1 MKIKL
6 SFLTLLIG
14 GLSFLVPNLFART
27 EFNQTQIDFFET
39 KVRPLLTEQC
49 LDCHSN
55 VKGKVKG
62 GLSMDSR
69 QELLK
74 GGENGE
80 IYNSKEVKSS
90 VLIKAI
96 NWDGDLHMPEKK
108 KLTPEQ
114 ILIFS
119 QWFDMGL
126 PDSREDIKPLKD
138 KTSHWA
144 FQPVV
149 KPKVPFVKNEN
160 WCYNTIDR
168 FVLAKLEA
176 NNIVPSISA
185 NKETLLRRVYFD
197 ILGIPP
203 TPRQIAEFI
212 ADNTSNAFEK
222 VVDKLL
228 ADPGYGERWGRHW
241 LDTARYSDTTGALGN
256 IRLDDYRYAYAW
268 SYRDWVINAINND
281 MPYNEFVKNQIAA
294 DKFPDNKKTNLAA
307 LGFLTVGQRFN
318 NNDETIND
326 RIDAIGRGMLGLT
339 LACARCHDHKFDPVT
354 MADYYA
360 LKGVL
365 LSCAEPA
372 EGPIIAGDPASPKY
386 MEFLEKIKE
395 LEKKS
400 IDGYYG
406 LARNL
411 SDKIRKNA
419 EVMAQY
425 MLITEGKTGTLTPEK
440 RKEASD
446 LAAKFKL
453 NERDLNENFGRH
465 FKPTDKVLGPFVK
478 LVGNKHD
485 KDQYID
491 QLIKKD
497 KSSSAVVNFLK
508 TKETLPT
515 EKEMVAKL
523 IGEFFE
529 TMETQAA
536 ANFVLITNPAA
547 DVSKIDT
554 DLLEATMFPI
564 PYVHSSEITMER
576 IKQEGTKFPMRLQAE
591 LNSRIF
597 LNQINEL
604 KLTFTGGPVRAMVLE
619 DKPKP
624 INSPLFPR
632 GNPPKAGE
640 QVKIIPRRFIEV
652 LSPSQPPSLFSSED
666 SGRLELA
673 NAIGNKDNPLTARV
687 LVNRVWMYH
696 FGEGLVKT
704 PDDLGNQAGEPTHPE
719 LLDFL
724 AEWFM
729 ADYGYKKPAWSVK
742 SLHKAILLSKTYQQ
756 SSNTFSKVQLQEYSS
771 IDPGNNLLWRANVRR
786 LDFESYRDS
795 LLSMAKVLQRDT
807 IGGPSFN
814 VTEEP
819 YIYRRTVYA
828 YIDRANLPDI
838 LLQFDMSNPDQP
850 NTKRTSTVVPQ
861 QALFLMNSPFVV
873 NLVQNISRRPEMLE
887 AVLKEKNT
895 EKGIVTAFKI
905 VLQRT
910 PSFEEK
916 KNALQFLLTEAKLQD
931 QVVQAV
937 APLTKEAQKIAET
950 RYKQNLNSNNNR
962 KAIVNQGN
970 VTQRAAFSPWEA
982 LIQALI
988 FTNEAAYIN

>member
-1 MKIKL
+1 MKNRL
-6 SFLTLLIG
+6 SFLTLMIG
-14 GLSFLVPNLFART
+14 GWGLLVSSLFAKT
-27 EFNQTQIDFFET
+27 EATQSQINFFET

-62 GLSMDSR
+62 GLSMDNR
-69 QELLK
+69 QEIIK
-74 GGENGE
+74 GGESGE
-80 IYNSKEVKSS
+80 VYNDKNIKTSA
-90 VLIKAI
+90 LIKAI
-96 NWDGDLHMPEKK
+96 NWDGELHMPEKK
-108 KLTPEQ
+108 KLTTEQ
-114 ILIFS
+114 IEILS
-119 QWFDMGL
+119 EWFEMGL
-126 PDSREDIKPLKD
+126 PDPRELTKPLRD
-138 KTSHWA
+138 KTTHWA

-149 KPKVPFVKNEN
+149 KPKIPFVKNEN

-168 FVLAKLEA
+168 FVLSKLES
-176 NNIVPSISA
+176 NDIVPSVSA

-197 ILGIPP
+197 VLGIPP

-212 ADNTSNAFEK
+212 ADNNSNAFEK
-222 VVDKLL
+222 IVDKLL

-268 SYRDWVINAINND
+268 SYRDWVINSINKD
-281 MPYNEFVKNQIAA
+281 MPYDEFLKNQIAA
-294 DKFPDNKKTNLAA
+294 DKLPNNEKANLAA

-318 NNDETIND
+318 NNDEILND
-326 RIDAIGRGMLGLT
+326 RIDVIGRGMLGLT
-339 LACARCHDHKFDPVT
+339 LACARCHDHKFDPIT
-354 MADYYA
+354 ITDYYA

-365 LSCAEPA
+365 LSCTEPT
-372 EGPIIAGDPASPKY
+372 EGPIISGDPNSQSY
-386 MEFLEKIKE
+386 INFLEKIKL

-406 LARNL
+406 LVRNL

-419 EVMAQY
+419 EVMASY

-453 NERDLNENFGRH
+453 NERELNEDFGRH
-465 FKPTDKVLGPFVK
+465 FKPNDKILGPFVK
-478 LVGNKHD
+478 LVDHKET
-485 KDQYID
+485 KEQFID
-491 QLIKKD
+491 QLIKRD
-497 KSSSAVVNFLK
+497 KSSSVVVNFLK
-508 TKETLPT
+508 AKEVLPT
-515 EKEMVAKL
+515 EKELVAKL
-523 IGEFFE
+523 IGEFFAI
-529 TMETQAA
+529 MEPQTASSFA
-536 ANFVLITNPAA
+536 LITNPAIELTSL
-547 DVSKIDT
+547 DKELMEVT
-554 DLLEATMFPI
+554 TFPI
-564 PYVHSSEITMER
+564 PFVHASEISMER
-576 IKQEGTKFPMRLQAE
+576 IKQEGTKFPMRLQAD

-604 KLTFTGGPVRAMVLE
+604 KLTFVGGPVRAMVLE

-624 INSPLFPR
+624 INSPVFPR

-640 QVKIIPRRFIEV
+640 EVKIVPRRFIDI
-652 LSPSQPPSLFSSED
+652 LSPTQTAAPFSSTE

-673 NAIGNKDNPLTARV
+673 NAIGTKDNPLTARV

-704 PDDLGNQAGEPTHPE
+704 PDDLGNQAGEPSHPE

-724 AEWFM
+724 SEWFM
-729 ADYGYKKPAWSVK
+729 ADYGVKKPAWSVK

-756 SSNTFSKVQLQEYSS
+756 SSNTYSKIQLQEYSK
-771 IDPGNNLLWRANVRR
+771 IDPGNSLLWRANVRR

-850 NTKRTSTVVPQ
+850 NTKRTSTIVPQ
-861 QALFLMNSPFVV
+861 QALFLMNSPFVA
-873 NLVQNISRRPEMLE
+873 NLVQNISNRPEMIDSIT
-887 AVLKEKNT
+887 VEKNT
-895 EKGIVTAFKI
+895 EKGIITAFKI

-916 KNALQFLLTEAKLQD
+916 KSALQFLLTEAKMQTS
-931 QVVQAV
+931 VTEAIAPV
-937 APLTKEAQKIAET
+937 AKEAQKIAES
-950 RYKQNLNSNNNR
+950 RYKQNLNNNNNR

-970 VTQRAAFSPWEA
+970 VTKRVAFSPWEA